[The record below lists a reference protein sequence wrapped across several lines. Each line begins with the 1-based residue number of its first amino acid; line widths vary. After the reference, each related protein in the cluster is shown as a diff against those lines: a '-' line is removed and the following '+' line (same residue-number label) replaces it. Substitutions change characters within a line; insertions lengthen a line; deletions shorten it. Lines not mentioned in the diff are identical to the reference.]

1 MASLTRRGFGL
12 AGLGTLA
19 SGGAM
24 RPAGASSL
32 LDPLTDPR
40 GTTNPGR
47 VRLRQVASFDLRGQG
62 DAFSWSVSTMAW
74 SPDGSRLVAV
84 NGLGNFLNVID
95 TATWRLLVRFRAM
108 EVNGPRAFGFT
119 AGGRELVASKR
130 VDPGSSENPPAFSVF
145 EVNTGRLI
153 RESEVL
159 PVFLPGI
166 LGRPKDLFLQQRRS
180 DQSLT
185 VSPDGRY
192 VVLAFW
198 AIGVSGNR
206 TRRSFAFVFNSESG
220 KNLIVG
226 EGENWSLPA
235 ISRQNLLAI
244 ATRSPHINSVSEVA
258 VFDLPSLVKRGS
270 FASQISGLASLA
282 WAPQGERL
290 VGGAFGASAQQDS
303 EIIRVWSAKTGER
316 VTGFIGGGPPVEY
329 LDWDP
334 SGRVVVAVSS
344 KGTGASGSL
353 LQLLPSEGGA
363 PLLQYLAPDGVVIS
377 GACFCP
383 RTARL
388 AWHERGRILIHEIQ
402 GL

>member
-1 MASLTRRGFGL
+1 MESLTRRGLGL
-12 AGLGTLA
+12 AGIGALA
-19 SGGAM
+19 SAGEV
-24 RPAGASSL
+24 RPAGASNLLNSL
-32 LDPLTDPR
+32 TSPR
-40 GTTNPGR
+40 GTIDAGR
-47 VRLRQVASFDLRGQG
+47 VRLKQVASVDLRGQG
-62 DAFSWSVSTMAW
+62 DESSWFVFSMAW
-74 SPDGSRLVAV
+74 SPDGSRLVAA
-84 NGLGNFLNVID
+84 NGLGNFLNIID
-95 TATWRLLVRFRAM
+95 TASWRPLARFRAM

-119 AGGRELVASKR
+119 AGGRELIASKR

-159 PVFLPGI
+159 PVFLPDI

-206 TRRSFAFVFNSESG
+206 TRRSFAFVFDSASG

-235 ISRQNLLAI
+235 ISRENILAI
-244 ATRSPHINSVSEVA
+244 ATRSPHVNSVSEVA

-270 FASQISGLASLA
+270 FPSQISGLASLV

-290 VGGAFGASAQQDS
+290 VGGAFGASAQPDS
-303 EIIRVWSAKTGER
+303 EIIRVWRSKTGER

-334 SGRVVVAVSS
+334 SGRVLVGVSS

-363 PLLQYLAPDGVVIS
+363 PLLQYLAPEGVVIS

-388 AWHERGRILIHEIQ
+388 AWHERGRILIHEVQ